1 MLERISVIHLSRYL
15 IVTTVSL
22 FKAYYLD
29 PVKIECT
36 QDSQTL
42 FYGGEQLG
50 LITRKNK
57 WLINEG
63 IAKTQSKI
71 NNFF

>member
-1 MLERISVIHLSRYL
+1 VI
-15 IVTTVSL
+15 IVSL
-22 FKAYYLD
+22 DKALITSYFID

-36 QDSQTL
+36 QDGQTL

-63 IAKTQSKI
+63 IAKIQSKHPFYI
-71 NNFF
+71 F